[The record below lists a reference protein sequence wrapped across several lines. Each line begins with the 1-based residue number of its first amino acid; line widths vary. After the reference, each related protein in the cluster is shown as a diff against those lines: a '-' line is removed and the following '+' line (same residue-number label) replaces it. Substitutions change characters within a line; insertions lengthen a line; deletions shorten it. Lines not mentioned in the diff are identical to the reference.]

1 MSGTADDGSSA
12 GRLRLLRLPHP
23 REIVSGARSVHTNS
37 ETTLMRGRT
46 AGLCLT
52 LFAVGGCTSK
62 PASSVPRAAPQPSSA
77 PSTQST
83 ALPRGRANLISEAEI
98 TAVAGSNLNTA
109 MQVIQRLRPAMLRF
123 RSGASTGSDPSSVA
137 ASNDVIVYLDSQRM
151 GGLQALGEIMLSQIR
166 EIRYLSPSDATTVF
180 GTGHPAGA
188 IQVVGRR

>member
-1 MSGTADDGSSA
+1 
-12 GRLRLLRLPHP
+12 
-23 REIVSGARSVHTNS
+23 
-37 ETTLMRGRT
+37 MRVPF

-52 LFAVGGCTSK
+52 LLTTALDGCASK
-62 PASSVPRAAPQPSSA
+62 PVNSVPGAAPQAAAA
-77 PSTQST
+77 PSTLST
-83 ALPRGRANLISEAEI
+83 ALPRGRANLISEEEI

-109 MQVIQRLRPAMLRF
+109 MQVVQRLRPTMLRF
-123 RSGASTGSDPSSVA
+123 RSGASSGNDQSSVA
-137 ASNDVIVYLDSQRM
+137 ASNEVVVYLDSQRM

>member
-1 MSGTADDGSSA
+1 
-12 GRLRLLRLPHP
+12 
-23 REIVSGARSVHTNS
+23 
-37 ETTLMRGRT
+37 MRGRT

-52 LFAVGGCTSK
+52 LFALGGCASK
-62 PASSVPRAAPQPSSA
+62 PANSVPGAAPQAAAP

-123 RSGASTGSDPSSVA
+123 RAATTTNTDPSTVGASDNV
-137 ASNDVIVYLDSQRM
+137 VVYLDSQRM